1 MCNGRR
7 LNESALNCKIDGY
20 SIADLCDMEFIQLR
34 KVLREITDSRAQ
46 TIVQTLVYSITC
58 MIDIGLPYLSMNR
71 ESKSLSGGEAQR
83 LKLVRYKGS
92 ALTGM
97 TYIFDELSTGMH
109 PRDVYRMTSPLK
121 GLRDKG
127 NTVLVVEHDKDVIR
141 IADEVIDVG
150 PLAGRNGGQILFQG
164 SYEELLLTGTKT
176 GDAMKEQIPVKVN
189 PRIPMEFLP
198 IRKATLYN
206 LKNISVDIPLN
217 TLVLVTGVAGF
228 GKSILI
234 RDVFAQQYSNRVML
248 VDQSPVT
255 ATGRSTP
262 ATFLGFFD
270 DIRKIMVNEN
280 QVEASLF
287 SFNSKGACP
296 VCKGKDGVVTE
307 RMS

>member
-109 PRDVYRMTSPLK
+109 PRDVYRMTSLLK